1 MDSNRQEVPLPP
13 ESNIARLWFAYR
25 RLAFLISLVT
35 GLILFFIWLPDGAR
49 SALFVALLAQRTLL
63 GMVFLFALITL
74 SLLWPAGQRLDTRF
88 FLLLNLRRN
97 HPKWLDRVMW
107 LATQAGNLWAA
118 CLLAGLLF
126 VLNYRSV
133 SAEVILGALAL
144 FLLVETV
151 KALTDRARPF
161 LALEGTR
168 IIGWRERDRSF
179 PSGHTAQ
186 TFFLATLLSHRF
198 ALGVGGTV
206 ALYAVAVIVGF
217 TRIYVGVHYPRDVIG
232 GAILGSIWGVLA
244 ALVDPYWLGIRI

>member
-1 MDSNRQEVPLPP
+1 MDSNRQEAPLPP

-25 RLAFLISLVT
+25 RLAFLICLVT
-35 GLILFFIWLPDGAR
+35 GLILFLIWLPGGAR
-49 SALFVALLAQRTLL
+49 AALFAALLAQRTLL

-74 SLLWPAGQRLDTRF
+74 SLLWPAGQRLDNWL

-97 HPKWLDRVMW
+97 HPKWLDRAMW

-118 CLLAGLLF
+118 CLLTGLLF
-126 VLNYRSV
+126 MLNYRSV
-133 SAEVILGALAL
+133 SIEVIFGALAL
-144 FLLVETV
+144 FLLVETI

-168 IIGWRERDRSF
+168 IIGWREWDRSF

-232 GAILGSIWGVLA
+232 GAVLGSIWGILA
-244 ALVDPYWLGIRI
+244 ALVDSYWLGIRI